1 MNELSRYAWERAIW
15 SLCRRFG
22 GDERV
27 AFSKAS
33 PFRGA
38 VLRQQGQRPSGS
50 IWTRRW
56 AGASGYPLGEPT
68 ALCSPWDESVI
79 VGYTL

>member
-1 MNELSRYAWERAIW
+1 MNELSRYAWEQAIW

-38 VLRQQGQRPSGS
+38 VRRQQGQRPSGS
-50 IWTRRW
+50 IWTRRR
-56 AGASGYPLGEPT
+56 AGASGFPLGEPT
-68 ALCSPWDESVI
+68 ALCSLQLKVS
-79 VGYTL
+79 